1 MYIFS
6 FNRFAWFD
14 RVFRLKISDDSVWWW
29 QTMKNWWYQK
39 ILRKGNLIAYQ
50 DDFFLCLW
58 DEISFQEQYG
68 HKYEIKIGDL
78 SLIYKI
84 FLSDKT
90 LEMVNRM
97 VYYRY
102 SNYKSVMKYFVSF
115 DVQKL
120 VEPPPLR
127 GRGLSSQKSIKSKK
141 IINSEIIFQN
151 WKFEISENKIE
162 WQQLVIFPDL
172 WTIFNTLDEEIL
184 SKKWNVLLSSNDTQ
198 NQKDKKWWAVK
209 SWDIKNVFCTHS
221 EIFQDRNNL
230 KKIILIDPYKRYYEN
245 QQDPRYNVK
254 TVVEKMSEIY
264 ESKMGIW

>member
-14 RVFRLKISDDSVWWW
+14 RVFRLKMSDDNTWR
-29 QTMKNWWYQK
+29 YQK
-39 ILRKGNLIAYQ
+39 ILKKGNLVAYQ

-58 DEISFQEQYG
+58 DEISFQEQYEY
-68 HKYEIKIGDL
+68 KYEIKIDDL
-78 SLIYKI
+78 SLIYKN

-90 LEMVNRM
+90 LDMVNRM
-97 VYYRY
+97 VYYWY

-120 VEPPPLR
+120 VE
-127 GRGLSSQKSIKSKK
+127 GLSSQKSIKSKK
-141 IINSEIIFQN
+141 IINSEIIFQD

-245 QQDPRYNVK
+245 QQDPRYSVNEVVK
-254 TVVEKMSEIY
+254 KMIEIY
-264 ESKMGIW
+264 ESKMEIW